1 MLNSN
6 LLTKVVL
13 IGIILISVLSIFV
26 YCSST
31 DPKIQEFIE
40 NDNLEELEE
49 YCDSLNGKSQKKCYV
64 ALAEEYLNREGFMK
78 AGELY
83 EKAGKTNQ
91 AIKCYLVIYKKVE
104 ITKLNLSKE
113 YVLIS
118 NLSDVNLSL
127 EGWKLHDEEN
137 KNYYVFEEYVLN
149 AGNTLQMQS
158 GKEEDRV
165 DKIKD
170 EYEYLLWSEKNVW
183 NNSGDTAFLMDRF
196 GNLISQLKY
205 EE

>member
-1 MLNSN
+1 MINN
-6 LLTKVVL
+6 NKIKIIL
-13 IGIILISVLSIFV
+13 IGIILISVLSMIV

-31 DPKIQEFIE
+31 DPKIQEFIQ

-49 YCDSLNGKSQKKCYV
+49 YCNGLNGKSQRKCYV
-64 ALAEEYLNREGFMK
+64 VLAEEYLNREDFMK

-104 ITKLNLSKE
+104 ITKLNLSEE

-118 NLSDVNLSL
+118 NLSEVNLSL

-149 AGNTLQMQS
+149 AGSILQMQS

-165 DKIKD
+165 DKIED
-170 EYEYLLWSEKNVW
+170 EYDYLLWSEKNIW
-183 NNSGDTAFLMDRF
+183 NNSGDTAFLLDRF
-196 GNLISQLKY
+196 GNLISQLKC